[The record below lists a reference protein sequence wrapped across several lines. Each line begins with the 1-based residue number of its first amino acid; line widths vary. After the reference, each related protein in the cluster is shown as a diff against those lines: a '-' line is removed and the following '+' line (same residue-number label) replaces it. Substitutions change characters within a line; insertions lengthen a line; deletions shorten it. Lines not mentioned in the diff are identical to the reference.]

1 MRRTQDLV
9 LARLR
14 LIAMRWQGGVPDV
27 GTRRAA
33 EFASRGE
40 GARAASAVWAQG
52 VTTDGSG
59 EQPGRGGSSGQPGG
73 GSGGATRHEAN
84 WPDDRLGA
92 AVGAPP
98 EVDAAVVGAHAD
110 GDVAIAEGSAES
122 EVWPHPGL
130 WVRLL
135 GILLLVV
142 AAGGAGWILTSW
154 PREQPTGSTAAQAS
168 VPSAAPFADPFAVAS
183 PSPSPSVMVHVA
195 GEVRKPG
202 VVRLAAGS
210 RVVDAVKAAGGLRRG
225 GRLGGTNLA
234 RVLADGERIEVGGSQ
249 AAPSTGPGAPGG
261 SGAALSGPI
270 DLNTATAEQLDAL
283 PGIGPVTAAKILAWR
298 SANSRFS
305 VVDELAE
312 VPGIGP
318 KTLEELRPHVRV

>member
-27 GTRRAA
+27 GGRQAGEVDARGQVARP
-33 EFASRGE
+33 ASEVWTRGE
-40 GARAASAVWAQG
+40 IRADSDEEPDHG
-52 VTTDGSG
+52 GPGEPGSGSG
-59 EQPGRGGSSGQPGG
+59 E
-73 GSGGATRHEAN
+73 AARHAVQ
-84 WPDDRLGA
+84 WPDDGLEA
-92 AVGAPP
+92 AVGAHA
-98 EVDAAVVGAHAD
+98 EVAAAVAD
-110 GDVAIAEGSAES
+110 TPVEPEA
-122 EVWPHPGL
+122 WPHPGV

-142 AAGGAGWILTSW
+142 AASGAGWFLTSW
-154 PREQPTGSTAAQAS
+154 PREQPAGTTAAVLS
-168 VPSAAPFADPFAVAS
+168 VPSAVPFTDPFAGAS
-183 PSPSPSVMVHVA
+183 PSPSPSVTVHVA

-202 VVRLAAGS
+202 VVRLPGGS

-249 AAPSTGPGAPGG
+249 EAASAGSGVPGG
-261 SGAALSGPI
+261 SGAAPGGPL